1 MIKVIIFGTG
11 DNSQIA
17 NFFLSEDKNYEVV
30 AFTIDSNYLKEE
42 EFEGKPV
49 IGFEKLS
56 DFFSPDVYKLFI
68 PVGYTDINQFREK
81 KFLEGK
87 SKGYEFITYISPRAS
102 VASNA
107 KIGENCFILED
118 NTIQPYVNIEDNC
131 VLWSGNHI
139 GHHSTIEK
147 NCFISSHVVISG
159 GCKVGRNSFLGV
171 NATIRDHVLV
181 GSHNIIGMGAN
192 VTHDTNDYDV
202 YIKGAS
208 KLSVKSSKEIK
219 L

>member
-1 MIKVIIFGTG
+1 MTKVIIFGTG

-17 NFFLSEDKNYEVV
+17 NFYLSEDKNYEVA
-30 AFTIDSNYLKEE
+30 AFTLDSDYVKDE

-49 IGFEKLS
+49 IEFQNLS
-56 DFFSPDVYKLFI
+56 NFFSPNEYRLFI
-68 PVGYTDINQFREK
+68 PVGYTDLNQFREK

-87 SKGYEFITYISPRAS
+87 SMGYEFITYISPRAS

-118 NTIQPYVNIEDNC
+118 NTIQPFVNIEENC

-139 GHHSTIEK
+139 GHHSTVKK

-159 GCKVGRNSFLGV
+159 GCEIGRNSFLGV
-171 NATIRDHVLV
+171 NATIRNHVLV
-181 GSHNIIGMGAN
+181 GDYNIIGMRAN
-192 VTHDTNDYDV
+192 VTHDTNDYEAYV
-202 YIKGAS
+202 EGAS
-208 KLSVKSSKEIK
+208 KLSTKSSKEFK